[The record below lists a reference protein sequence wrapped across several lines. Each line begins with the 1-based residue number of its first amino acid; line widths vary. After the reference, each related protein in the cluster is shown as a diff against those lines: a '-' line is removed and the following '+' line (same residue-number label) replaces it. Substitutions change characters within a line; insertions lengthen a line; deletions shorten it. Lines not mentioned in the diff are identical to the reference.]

1 MDWKE
6 RATAKEEFLRRQF
19 LAALDGDAAEY
30 RRFLD
35 AVASHLRAYFRRRLA
50 RLPDEVEDLVQESL
64 FAIHHARHTYSPAQ
78 PVTAWLH
85 TIARYKLIDLLRARG
100 RREALHEPLEDHLD
114 IVAESDTD
122 AIEARRDLE
131 RVLELLP
138 TRQREILVMMKVEGA
153 TVAQVSA
160 AMGMTPAAVKV
171 SVHRSLKA
179 LAAKLRERP

>member
-6 RATAKEEFLRRQF
+6 RATAKEAVLRRQF
-19 LAALDGDAAEY
+19 VAALDGDAAEY

-35 AVASHLRAYFRRRLA
+35 AVALHLRAFFRRRLA
-50 RLPDEVEDLVQESL
+50 QLPDEVEDLVQETL
-64 FAIHHARHTYSPAQ
+64 FAVHHARHTYSPAQ

-100 RREALHEPLEDHLD
+100 RREALHDPLDDDLE

-122 AIEARRDLE
+122 AIEAKRDLD

-138 TRQREILVMMKVEGA
+138 ARQREILVMMKVEGA
-153 TVAQVSA
+153 TVAEVSA
-160 AMGMTPAAVKV
+160 AMGMSESAVKV

-179 LAAKLRERP
+179 LAAKLRERR